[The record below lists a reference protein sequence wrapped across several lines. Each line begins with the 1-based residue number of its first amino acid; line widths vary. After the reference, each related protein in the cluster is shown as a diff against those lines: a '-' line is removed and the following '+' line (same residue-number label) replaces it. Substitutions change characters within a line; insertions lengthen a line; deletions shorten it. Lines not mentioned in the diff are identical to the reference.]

1 MMTEKDRRRLVAC
14 LTLASHP
21 ETSAEEAAAAA
32 RAAGRLL
39 EALGTTWEAALVLAS
54 SAGTGMAPPQPQTAP
69 GQAAD
74 DGKADPISLARFV
87 LDHPLFPVLSEKT
100 QAFVRVIA
108 TGWTGSVS
116 PAQREWLQN
125 AADRV
130 RRGGAPSERQQQRRQ
145 RRAA

>member
-1 MMTEKDRRRLVAC
+1 MLAPADRDKLAKLIRL
-14 LTLASHP
+14 LASDQP
-21 ETSAEEAAAAA
+21 GEVV
-32 RAAGRLL
+32 AAGAAITRLL
-39 EALGTTWEAALVLAS
+39 QSRGLDADQLLAPAGSAAQ
-54 SAGTGMAPPQPQTAP
+54 PHPQPQ
-69 GQAAD
+69 AD
-74 DGKADPISLARFV
+74 DGAADPISLARFI

-108 TGWTGSVS
+108 TGWTGTVS

-130 RRGGAPSERQQQRRQ
+130 RRGGAPSERQQRTRR